1 MVVRLPGL
9 AICAAAITIYGC
21 GDASPPGLEPPGEGH
36 VKLVQLGAIGY
47 TEGTVSKATIVAP
60 DDSLAARMSV
70 RFPSRHEVILDRD
83 LRALPGRGTYILE
96 SWQRPCEA
104 ACPMKDPPTDR
115 CSTEFGLSD
124 GESLT
129 ATIHVHPGRPCKVTT
144 ASND

>member
-1 MVVRLPGL
+1 VVVRLPGL
-9 AICAAAITIYGC
+9 AICAAAITVYGC
-21 GDASPPGLEPPGEGH
+21 GDSGPPDLEPPGKGH
-36 VKLVQLGAIGY
+36 VKVIQLGAVGY

-60 DDSLAARMSV
+60 DDSLAATTSV
-70 RFPSRHEVILDRD
+70 RYPNKREVILNRT
-83 LRALPGRGTYILE
+83 LRALPKRSTYILE

-129 ATIHVHPGRPCKVTT
+129 ATLHVSPGRSCKITT
-144 ASND
+144 ASSN

>member
-9 AICAAAITIYGC
+9 AICVAAIAIYGC
-21 GDASPPGLEPPGEGH
+21 GGSGPPDFEPPGKGH
-36 VKLVQLGAIGY
+36 VKVIQLGAVGY

-60 DDSLAARMSV
+60 SDSLAAHTSV
-70 RFPSRHEVILDRD
+70 RFPSRREVILNRAV
-83 LRALPGRGTYILE
+83 RALPPGGAYILE

-115 CSTEFGLSD
+115 CSTEFGLSK

-129 ATIHVHPGRPCKVTT
+129 ATIQVSPGRSCKITT